1 MGKLEYSYDE
11 RFKQIKSLSDSE
23 IEFNSYM
30 HSPSLVTVNNLDW
43 EEEIVQFQNNLEEY
57 VNKYYSG
64 KINTINKYLNYCYLI
79 DIFDSNGNYI
89 PVEQE
94 ETTEYSDIWEYINKI
109 NGYDSQN
116 RIIQNISLYTSL
128 FDNEGN
134 IKDSILENMS
144 KNNLSISFIKENYD
158 FYLMHDF
165 ERWYLIC
172 ISKEIDI
179 NNPMIINSIFKGG
192 EYNFRFVKADKKLL
206 INRFKFIEKEG
217 VNHFNSDDLIAFYL
231 RCNDKLK
238 FKVTY
243 GTKWKI
249 NQISIKNPIAIGVE
263 SNSEMAIVS
272 LQNNK
277 NKLSKGYY
285 NISVFYSI
293 DDYSQH
299 TYEAKGKF
307 RID

>member
-1 MGKLEYSYDE
+1 MLNQEAEE
-11 RFKQIKSLSDSE
+11 RLAEHLSDYQV
-23 IEFNSYM
+23 I
-30 HSPSLVTVNNLDW
+30 NLDD
-43 EEEIVQFQNNLEEY
+43 IAKYGHY
-57 VNKYYSG
+57 VRQ
-64 KINTINKYLNYCYLI
+64 
-79 DIFDSNGNYI
+79 D
-89 PVEQE
+89 
-94 ETTEYSDIWEYINKI
+94 
-109 NGYDSQN
+109 
-116 RIIQNISLYTSL
+116 
-128 FDNEGN
+128 
-134 IKDSILENMS
+134 
-144 KNNLSISFIKENYD
+144 
-158 FYLMHDF
+158 
-165 ERWYLIC
+165 
-172 ISKEIDI
+172 
-179 NNPMIINSIFKGG
+179 GG
-192 EYNFRFVKADKKLL
+192 
-206 INRFKFIEKEG
+206 
-217 VNHFNSDDLIAFYL
+217 FNSDDLIAFYL
-231 RCNDKLK
+231 RCNDMLK